1 MQLIHTSALVV
12 HVLTGL
18 FGLLAGTIIMFIRKG
33 GKLHRKLGILFF
45 YCLLGVSF
53 SAITLAL
60 VNPNTFLL
68 LIGGF
73 TLYQGLSGYRAVRV
87 RLKTIGVADVLICA
101 LGAASAVPMLLSGQ
115 PVLQVFGGIC
125 ALLVARDINM
135 FRLFMQQKPVPKL
148 LWLQRHIGH
157 MMGSYIA
164 MVTAFLVVN
173 FSGSTNHALV
183 VWLAPTAIGVPL
195 LVYWTF
201 RYRGRTP
208 AARSGRA
215 EQAA

>member
-1 MQLIHTSALVV
+1 MQLLHTSALVV

-33 GKLHRKLGILFF
+33 GKWHRKLGTLFF

-60 VNPNTFLL
+60 INPSTFLL

-73 TLYQGLSGYRAVRV
+73 TLYQGLTGYRAVKV
-87 RLKTIGVADVLICA
+87 RLKKIGLADVLISA
-101 LGAASAVPMLLSGQ
+101 LGAVSAVPMLLSGQ
-115 PVLQVFGGIC
+115 LVLQVFGGIC
-125 ALLVARDINM
+125 ALLVVRDITM
-135 FRLFMQQKPVPKL
+135 FRSCLRKKPLPNM

-173 FSGSTNHALV
+173 FSGATAYDLV
-183 VWLAPTAIGVPL
+183 IWLAPTAIGVPL

-201 RYRGRTP
+201 RYRTRRP
-208 AARSGRA
+208 AARPA
-215 EQAA
+215 VA